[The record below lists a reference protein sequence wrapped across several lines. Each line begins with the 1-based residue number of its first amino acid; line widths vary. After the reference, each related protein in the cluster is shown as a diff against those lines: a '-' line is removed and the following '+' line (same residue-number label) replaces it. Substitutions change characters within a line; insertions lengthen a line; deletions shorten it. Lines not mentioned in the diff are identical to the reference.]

1 MDFIFDGIKIN
12 YTDCGSG
19 TPVVF
24 LHGWGADIH
33 SFDFVRP
40 HLDKFRMICIDL
52 PGHGESQEP
61 SRVYSINDF
70 SSCVVSL
77 LESIGVNRPVLVGH
91 SNGGRVI
98 IKMLSQGFC
107 AEKVVLIDSAGVIPK
122 RSFAYK
128 LKVWKY
134 KTAKKFIKL
143 FYGKKADE
151 KIEALKKS
159 SGSADYKNASGIMR
173 DTMVKLVNT
182 DLVPCLSSINVPTLL
197 IWGTND
203 TATPIEDGRL
213 MEKNIKNSGL
223 VELQGGSHWA
233 FVEQPGIF
241 IPVLLS
247 FLNS

>member
-151 KIEALKKS
+151 KIYLAKDYYKGCMLTRDRFMADKADVMIAYCKKDTGGTAYTVRYFKKKYPLKE
-159 SGSADYKNASGIMR
+159 I
-173 DTMVKLVNT
+173 
-182 DLVPCLSSINVPTLL
+182 
-197 IWGTND
+197 
-203 TATPIEDGRL
+203 
-213 MEKNIKNSGL
+213 
-223 VELQGGSHWA
+223 
-233 FVEQPGIF
+233 IF
-241 IPVLLS
+241 L
-247 FLNS
+247 